1 MHRTALA
8 KVGRVVA
15 GQGGGGGGGGGG
27 GPPPGLRIMLLS
39 NAQGVSASPTLGEWV
54 TSFVPSMPV

>member
-15 GQGGGGGGGGGG
+15 GQGGRAG
-27 GPPPGLRIMLLS
+27 GLRIMLLS